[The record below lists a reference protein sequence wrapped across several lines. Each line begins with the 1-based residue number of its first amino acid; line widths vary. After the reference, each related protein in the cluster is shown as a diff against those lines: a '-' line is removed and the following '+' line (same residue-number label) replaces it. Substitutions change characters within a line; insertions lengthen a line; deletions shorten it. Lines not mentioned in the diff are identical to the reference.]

1 MTGKLIA
8 FEGIDG
14 VGKTTQIRLAAD
26 ELRRTGYDVIT
37 TYEPWTA
44 SIDPDD
50 PPGVVACKIAIDR
63 YDHVRKV
70 IVPQINRGGIVL
82 CDRFTMS
89 TLAYQGYAGG
99 VQLSTLHRLNEIA
112 INDLVSVAMHIWFY
126 CDPLVAKRRIDSRP
140 PYVVNG
146 EEVYE
151 TLDDEGLAY
160 LRRAHHGY
168 WQMFTIDKC
177 KEPTAMV
184 DANGTV
190 DEVHTA
196 VMATIRHTLAAEPF

>member
-1 MTGKLIA
+1 MIGKLIT

-14 VGKTTQIRLAAD
+14 VGKTTQIELAAD
-26 ELRRTGYDVIT
+26 ELRRNGHDVIT
-37 TYEPWTA
+37 TYEPWVA

-50 PPGVVACKIAIDR
+50 PPGVVACKIAVDR

-99 VQLSTLHRLNEIA
+99 VQLSTIQRLNEIA

-140 PYVVNG
+140 PRVVNG

-151 TLDDEGLAY
+151 FLDDDGLAY
-160 LRRAHHGY
+160 LRRAHQGY
-168 WQMFTIDKC
+168 WEMVAVDKFQ
-177 KEPTAMV
+177 EPTAMI

-190 DEVHTA
+190 DKVHTA
-196 VMATIRHTLAAEPF
+196 VMSTIRHVLSLDAF

>member
-1 MTGKLIA
+1 M
-8 FEGIDG
+8 
-14 VGKTTQIRLAAD
+14 
-26 ELRRTGYDVIT
+26 
-37 TYEPWTA
+37 A

-50 PPGVVACKIAIDR
+50 PPGVVACKIAVDR

-70 IVPQINRGGIVL
+70 IVPQINRGGIAL

-99 VQLSTLHRLNEIA
+99 VQLSTIQRLNEIA
-112 INDLVSVAMHIWFY
+112 VNDLVSVAMHIWFY

-140 PYVVNG
+140 PRVVNG

-151 TLDDEGLAY
+151 FLDDDGLAY
-160 LRRAHHGY
+160 LRRAHQGY
-168 WQMFTIDKC
+168 WEMVAVDKFQ
-177 KEPTAMV
+177 EPTAMI

-190 DEVHTA
+190 EEVHTA
-196 VMATIRHTLAAEPF
+196 VMSTIRHVLSLDAF